1 MQLQADSTF
10 RDYSNMHTPAIEN
23 LIEKFEQLPGIGR
36 KSAERIAF
44 HILEKMSVE
53 QVRKMSADIMSAK
66 EKITFCSCCQN
77 LTDVSPC
84 HICSSQKRDRSVI
97 CVVESPEDVSAI
109 EATGEFRGMYHVL
122 HGALSPMD
130 GITPDDLKIN
140 ELLLRLT
147 DGEVKEIIMATNPT
161 VNGTATAVYI
171 NKLLAPFEVNVTR
184 IAHGIPIGSDLEYAD
199 KITLIKAL
207 EGRQSM

>member
-1 MQLQADSTF
+1 
-10 RDYSNMHTPAIEN
+10 MHATAIEN

-44 HILEKMSVE
+44 HILEHMSE
-53 QVRKMSADIMSAK
+53 DMAKSMASTIIEAK
-66 EKITFCSCCQN
+66 EKICLCKTCQN
-77 LTDVSPC
+77 LTDTDPC
-84 HICSSQKRDRSVI
+84 KICSSPKRDTSLI

-109 EATGEFRGMYHVL
+109 ENTNEYNGLYHVL

-130 GITPDDLKIN
+130 GISPDDIKIN

-147 DGEVKEIIMATNPT
+147 DGNVKEVIMATNPT
-161 VNGTATAVYI
+161 VSGTATAVYI
-171 NKLLAPFEVNVTR
+171 SKLLAPFDVKVTR

-199 KITLIKAL
+199 KVTLIKAL
-207 EGRQSM
+207 EGRQTM

>member
-1 MQLQADSTF
+1 
-10 RDYSNMHTPAIEN
+10 MHAAAIER
-23 LIEKFEQLPGIGR
+23 LIEKFEQLPGVGR

-44 HILEKMSVE
+44 HILERMTKEEALSMASVITE
-53 QVRKMSADIMSAK
+53 AK
-66 EKITFCSCCQN
+66 EKVNFCKICQN
-77 LTDVSPC
+77 LTDTDPC
-84 HICSSQKRDRSVI
+84 DICSSQKRDRSVI

-109 EATGEFRGMYHVL
+109 ENTNEYNGLYHVL

-130 GITPDDLKIN
+130 GIGPDDIRIN

-147 DGEVKEIIMATNPT
+147 DGEVKEVIMATNPT

-171 NKLLAPFEVNVTR
+171 SKLLAPFDVKVTR

-207 EGRQSM
+207 EGRQNM

>member
-1 MQLQADSTF
+1 
-10 RDYSNMHTPAIEN
+10 MHAAVIET
-23 LIEKFEQLPGIGR
+23 LIEKFERLPGIGR
-36 KSAERIAF
+36 RSAERIAF
-44 HILEKMSVE
+44 HILEHMSME
-53 QVRKMSADIMSAK
+53 DAAAMSACITEAK
-66 EKITFCSCCQN
+66 EKIALCPVCQN

-84 HICSSQKRDRSVI
+84 KICSSAKRDASLI

-109 EATGEFRGMYHVL
+109 EATNEYNGLYHVL

-130 GITPDDLKIN
+130 GITPDDIKIN
-140 ELLLRLT
+140 ELLLRLSGGT
-147 DGEVKEIIMATNPT
+147 VKEVIMATNPT

-171 NKLLAPFEVNVTR
+171 SKLLSPFDVKVTR

-199 KITLIKAL
+199 KITIVKAL

>member
-1 MQLQADSTF
+1 
-10 RDYSNMHTPAIEN
+10 MHASVIET

-44 HILEKMSVE
+44 HILEKMSSDDA
-53 QVRKMSADIMSAK
+53 KAMTLAILDAK
-66 EKITFCSCCQN
+66 ENIKLCDVCQN
-77 LTDVSPC
+77 LTDTSPC
-84 HICSSQKRDRSVI
+84 KICSSEKRDKSII

-109 EATGEFRGMYHVL
+109 ENTNEFNGVYHVL

-130 GITPDDLKIN
+130 GISPDDIKIN

-147 DGEVKEIIMATNPT
+147 DGAVKEVIMATNPT
-161 VNGTATAVYI
+161 VSGTATAVYI
-171 NKLLAPFEVNVTR
+171 SKLLAPFDVKVTR
-184 IAHGIPIGSDLEYAD
+184 IAHGIPVGSDLEYAD

-207 EGRQSM
+207 EGRQTM